1 MPRAGKV
8 FDTVARTLGAVGSLA
23 TVALGALVW
32 GFNSREAVV
41 SSRLE
46 NLEKQSE
53 KLAFQLDKQS
63 EKMDKQIDKLA
74 FQLET
79 STNRLAGDL
88 GRLSGDLGAWSRTF
102 SELIDS
108 IHTLAALQ
116 PSKAGNSGAHV
127 SNVLKVFQLLARLPP
142 PACAVLWHVWVR
154 GLC

>member
-53 KLAFQLDKQS
+53 KLAFQLGS
-63 EKMDKQIDKLA
+63 EYLA
-74 FQLET
+74 PQT
-79 STNRLAGDL
+79 SVSPT
-88 GRLSGDLGAWSRTF
+88 
-102 SELIDS
+102 
-108 IHTLAALQ
+108 Q
-116 PSKAGNSGAHV
+116 PSNPRSGHV
-127 SNVLKVFQLLARLPP
+127 QKKVTNTVCKTLS
-142 PACAVLWHVWVR
+142 HT
-154 GLC
+154 